1 MLHSENWMSSLSE
14 HLECSNTDL
23 FGWRIHSPSSN
34 DTDCGL
40 LIIHP
45 QGPNETMEAM
55 FNSYHHMDCSLP
67 GSSVPGILQAR
78 TLVAWSGLPFP
89 FQGIFV
95 TQGLNP
101 GLHCRQILYH
111 LSCEGNPY
119 LVYNR
124 CLITAVI
131 QISQES

>member
-1 MLHSENWMSSLSE
+1 
-14 HLECSNTDL
+14 
-23 FGWRIHSPSSN
+23 
-34 DTDCGL
+34 
-40 LIIHP
+40 
-45 QGPNETMEAM
+45 MEAM

-67 GSSVPGILQAR
+67 GSSVPGFSRQEH
-78 TLVAWSGLPFP
+78 WSGLPFP

-101 GLHCRQILYH
+101 GLLPCRQILYH

-119 LVYNR
+119 VVYNW